1 MDSLIIK
8 ALKWRYAT
16 KKFDPAKKVSDA
28 DLNEILESGRLAPT
42 SFGLQP
48 LKFIVVSDAK
58 LREELKASAWNQA
71 QITDSSQ
78 LIVLAARTDIDDKF
92 VKKFI
97 EKIAEVRKI
106 SAASLKGYED
116 MMVGSMSQKAKDNTL
131 NDWSARQVYIA
142 LGVMLETA
150 ALKRIDSCPMEG
162 FDKAKFDEILG
173 LKKENLASVV
183 LMAVGYRA
191 ADDSYA
197 QNAKVR
203 FDQKDLVMGK

>member
-1 MDSLIIK
+1 MTNIIE